1 MPGRSAIGYHLP
13 TMTIDRNE
21 LAAWIQ
27 PQHLDDDALGS
38 YRDSLAAHPAR
49 LQVIRDLL
57 VEEKAERISSFLMDE
72 AEYET
77 EFGIYSVEGAVA
89 EEAFERAGEDDRFF
103 RLSRLQ
109 GVPAEHQFSPN
120 ALTYLQYR
128 QALQTEAFRG
138 FFEAVSGLP
147 LASSDDFGVHSMR
160 TGDFLRHHTD
170 DNKDRRL
177 ALVMY
182 LTPGWAPDYGGT
194 LSMIDGGGATH
205 VVHADYN
212 SIVMFDVQAESA
224 HEVLPVEAASNG
236 LPRLS
241 IGGWYHRAR

>member
-1 MPGRSAIGYHLP
+1 
-13 TMTIDRNE
+13 MTLDRDA
-21 LAAWIQ
+21 LGGWIQ
-27 PQHLDDDALGS
+27 PQHLEDEVLVS
-38 YRDSLAAHPAR
+38 YRAALADHPAR
-49 LQVIRDLL
+49 MLLVRDLL
-57 VEEKAERISSFLMDE
+57 VEDKVDRLTRFLMGE

-77 EFGIYSVEGAVA
+77 EYGVYSVEGAVSEEEFERSA
-89 EEAFERAGEDDRFF
+89 EEDRFF
-103 RLSRLQ
+103 RLSRLK
-109 GVPAEHQFSPN
+109 GVPTEHQFSPN

-128 QALQTEAFRG
+128 QALQSDAFRG

-147 LASSDDFGVHSMR
+147 LTASDDFGVHSMR

-177 ALVMY
+177 ALVLY
-182 LTPGWAPDYGGT
+182 LTPGWSSGFGGT
-194 LSMIDGGGATH
+194 LSMVDDGGTAH
-205 VVHADYN
+205 VVHAEYN

-224 HEVLPVEAASNG
+224 HEVLPVEATSDG

>member
-1 MPGRSAIGYHLP
+1 MS
-13 TMTIDRNE
+13 IDR
-21 LAAWIQ
+21 AALEPWIQ
-27 PQHLDDDALGS
+27 SHHLEDGALAS
-38 YRDSLAAHPAR
+38 YRDSLAGHPAK
-49 LQVIRDLL
+49 LLTLRDLL
-57 VEEKAERISSFLMDE
+57 VGDRAERLSHFLMDE

-77 EFGIYSVEGAVA
+77 EYGIYSVEEAVS
-89 EEAFERAGEDDRFF
+89 ESAFQAADDQDRFF
-103 RLSRLQ
+103 RLSRLH

-120 ALTYLQYR
+120 ALAYLQFR

-138 FFEAVSGLP
+138 FFETVSGLP
-147 LASSDDFGVHSMR
+147 LTSSDDFGVHSMR

-182 LTPGWAPDYGGT
+182 LTPDWRPEFGGT
-194 LSMIDGGGATH
+194 LSMVDDAGTTH
-205 VVHADYN
+205 VIHAEYN

-224 HEVLPVEAASNG
+224 HEVLPVEAESDG

-241 IGGWYHRAR
+241 IGGWYHRTR